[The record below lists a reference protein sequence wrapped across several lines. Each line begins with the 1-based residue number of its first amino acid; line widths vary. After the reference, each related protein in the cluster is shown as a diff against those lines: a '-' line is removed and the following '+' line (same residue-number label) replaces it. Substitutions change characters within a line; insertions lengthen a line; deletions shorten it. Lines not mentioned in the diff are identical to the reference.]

1 MTISGQSTLN
11 KDDIQQMVKDAEAH
25 AEEDKQRREEAEV
38 RNNAD
43 SAVYQAEKMIRDQ
56 AATVSEE
63 DKASVET
70 PLAGLKTA
78 LTGNDNATIKQ
89 ATTNLTN
96 ALQAFGQKL
105 YEAAARDTN
114 AAGSS
119 ASGQESGGGA
129 NDEEIVDAE
138 IVDDEK

>member
-11 KDDIQQMVKDAEAH
+11 KDDIAQMVRDAETH
-25 AEEDKQRREEAEV
+25 AEEDRQRRDEAEV

-43 SAVYQAEKMIRDQ
+43 SAVYQAEKMLRDQ
-56 AATVSEE
+56 GDTVDAD

-78 LTGNDNATIKQ
+78 LAGNDVGDIKQ
-89 ATTNLTN
+89 ATTLLTN

-105 YEAAARDTN
+105 YEAASRDAD

-119 ASGQESGGGA
+119 ASGQNESA
-129 NDEEIVDAE
+129 NDEEIIDAE
-138 IVDDEK
+138 IVDDK